1 MSFTAF
7 SHMSTWVF
15 AIFLMYEHMSFTKF
29 SHMSTWVFAI
39 FLMYEKFEDMSFRCF
54 RMRRIWIF
62 SHVNLRFSMRISYI
76 FSHYFSYELHERENI
91 VWESYEFACKLI
103 EKSCE
108 SHMSCMWVSYENSWW
123 EIFVRDIYCWWLH
136 SFYNN
141 QFMLCDFRLFKYR
154 IWMAFLLSLRS
165 VEIICAS
172 CLNIWNWY
180 V

>member
-1 MSFTAF
+1 MSFTAFSHMSTWVFAIFLMHEHMSFKAF

-91 VWESYEFACKLI
+91 VWDSYEFTCKLI
-103 EKSCE
+103 EHSCE
-108 SHMSCMWVSYENSWW
+108 FHMSCMWVSYEN
-123 EIFVRDIYCWWLH
+123 WLIMR
-136 SFYNN
+136 N
-141 QFMLCDFRLFKYR
+141 LCTGSY
-154 IWMAFLLSLRS
+154 S
-165 VEIICAS
+165 
-172 CLNIWNWY
+172 
-180 V
+180 